1 MLVVAIAFTAKVM
14 AGDAFGREAPFLFL
28 GVSVVGSG
36 WVGGTRGALTA
47 TGLCVLGAWY
57 FFSAPYHSF
66 SIEPPAIARL
76 AAFLVEGLAVTGIV
90 TAMDKA
96 RRDAATS
103 EGRANTIFESA
114 VDSVVIMDASGRVV
128 AVNAATVSAFGHERA
143 ALVGKKLS
151 DVLIPERLREAHRD
165 ALARFRSTGVAPR
178 VGKRLE
184 LEALHADGSEIP
196 IELTITMSHAEGET
210 LFTGYLRDVT
220 QRRVD
225 QQRLETLTE
234 LSAALAVA
242 LTGQEVARAIVEN
255 VRTAQRADT
264 CTLYTRAESGKLEL
278 IGDHGVRAE
287 VLEKIRTIDDAS
299 GNPVYD
305 SLTTGEGLWVETAKA
320 YDEIYPALARTG
332 SPGPRAKAFWS
343 MPLVVEGKP
352 IGLLGMGFFEE
363 RTFSEEE
370 REFIVTLTRQCAQ
383 ALRRAQ
389 RLESEHRAR
398 ELAETARASL
408 DTTLRSIGDA
418 VIATDAEGRVNFMNE
433 VAERLTGWSAAE
445 ARAQPIKDVF
455 HIVNESSRAEV
466 ESPVD
471 KVLRE
476 GIVVGLANH
485 TVLLPKGDAPEVPI
499 DDSGAPIRSAAGEVQ
514 GVVLVFRDV
523 TAKKKEEARRAFL
536 ADATSTLASSL
547 DYRATLA
554 AVADLVVPTLADWCA
569 VDVLEDPAA
578 GPKRLAVAHVD
589 RAKVDFAHELATR
602 YPDDPS
608 STTGLH
614 NVLRTGRSELYKDI
628 PEALLIAGAKDAE
641 HLRIIRELQLRSA
654 MIVPLIARGRTVGA
668 LSFVHAESGRSY
680 NEEDLAFAE
689 DLGRRAAVAVDNAQL
704 YAAEQRARDQADV
717 ANRAKDEFLS
727 TVSHELRTPLNAI
740 LGWSRMMATA
750 TFTEE
755 RRARAMETI
764 ERNATA
770 MAELVEDLLDV
781 SRIISGRL
789 RLDVHPVEVA
799 RIVEAALESVRP
811 SVEAKEIRLH
821 TVLAHDAGPI
831 AGDPGRIQQI
841 AWNLLSNAVKFTP
854 KGGRI
859 EVIVRRVG
867 SSIELSVTD
876 SGQGIPA
883 SFLPF
888 VFDPFRQADSTI
900 TRSRGGLGLGLAIT
914 KQLVELHGGLI
925 EAKSAGEGR
934 GASFVVSLPVS
945 AMRHARA
952 GESLAAMPVGSQFDR
967 PAALRN
973 LRVLVV
979 DDEPDARQL
988 VASVL
993 EACGSIVTLAANA
1006 RAAME
1011 SIQQSIPDL
1020 LVSDI
1025 GMPEEDGYALI
1036 RKVRALPVEKGGNI
1050 PAAAL
1055 TAYARAEDRRKAL
1068 TAGFMMHIP
1077 KPVEPAELVAVVA
1090 SLARLGRPSK
1100 AEKPESG
1107 N

>member
-1 MLVVAIAFTAKVM
+1 VVGIVFAAKGAV
-14 AGDAFGREAPFLFL
+14 GDTLGREAPFLFL
-28 GVSVVGSG
+28 GLSVVASG
-36 WVGGTRGALTA
+36 WVGGARGALTA
-47 TGLCVLGAWY
+47 TGLCFLGTWY
-57 FFSAPYHSF
+57 LFSAPYHSF
-66 SIEPPAIARL
+66 SIETPALARL
-76 AAFLVEGLAVTGIV
+76 GAFLVEGLAVTGIV
-90 TAMDKA
+90 TVMDNA
-96 RRDAATS
+96 RRQSAAS
-103 EGRANTIFESA
+103 QERANTK
-114 VDSVVIMDASGRVV
+114 
-128 AVNAATVSAFGHERA
+128 HE
-143 ALVGKKLS
+143 
-151 DVLIPERLREAHRD
+151 
-165 ALARFRSTGVAPR
+165 
-178 VGKRLE
+178 
-184 LEALHADGSEIP
+184 
-196 IELTITMSHAEGET
+196 
-210 LFTGYLRDVT
+210 
-220 QRRVD
+220 
-225 QQRLETLTE
+225 RLETLTE

-242 LTGQEVARAIVEN
+242 LTSEEVAQAIVEN
-255 VRTAQRADT
+255 VRTTQRADT
-264 CTLYTRAESGKLEL
+264 CTLYTRVDDGKLVL

-287 VLEKIRTIDDAS
+287 VLEKIRTIEDGS

-305 SLTTGEGLWVETAKA
+305 SLTTGKGVWVETAKG
-320 YDEIYPALARTG
+320 YDALYPGLARTT
-332 SPGPRAKAFWS
+332 SATPRAKAFWS

-352 IGLLGMGFFEE
+352 IGLLGMGFYEE

-370 REFIVTLTRQCAQ
+370 REFIETFTQQCAQ

-398 ELAETARASL
+398 QLAETARASL

-418 VIATDAEGRVNFMNE
+418 VIATDAEGRVTFMNE
-433 VAERLTGWSAAE
+433 VAEKLTGWSDE
-445 ARAQPIKDVF
+445 DARAQPIKDVF
-455 HIVNESSRAEV
+455 RIVNESARAEV

-476 GIVVGLANH
+476 GVVVGLANH
-485 TVLLPKGDAPEVPI
+485 TVLLPKGDSPEVPI
-499 DDSGAPIRSAAGEVQ
+499 DDSGAPIRSATGETQ

-523 TAKKKEEARRAFL
+523 TAKKKEESRRAFL
-536 ADATSTLASSL
+536 ADATSALASSL

-554 AVADLVVPTLADWCA
+554 SVANLVVPTLADWCA
-569 VDVLEDPAA
+569 VDVVEDPAA

-608 STTGLH
+608 SPNGLH
-614 NVLRTGRSELYKDI
+614 NVLRTGRSELYKHI
-628 PEALLIAGAKDAE
+628 PEELLIAGAKDAE

-668 LSFVHAESGRSY
+668 LSFVYAESGRSY
-680 NEEDLAFAE
+680 TDEDLAFAE

-799 RIVEAALESVRP
+799 RVVEAALESVRP

-859 EVIVRRVG
+859 EVIVRRVD

-876 SGQGIPA
+876 NGQGIT
-883 SFLPF
+883 STFLPF
-888 VFDPFRQADSTI
+888 VFDPFRQADATI
-900 TRSRGGLGLGLAIT
+900 TRARGGLGLGLAIT
-914 KQLVELHGGLI
+914 KQLVELHGGRI
-925 EAKSAGEGR
+925 EATSAGEGK
-934 GASFVVSLPVS
+934 GSSFVVTLPIS
-945 AMRHARA
+945 AMRHAG
-952 GESLAAMPVGSQFDR
+952 GESHTAISPGSQFER
-967 PAALRN
+967 PDALQG

-988 VASVL
+988 VQSVL

-1006 RAAME
+1006 RDALE
-1011 SIQQSIPDL
+1011 SIQRSVPEVI
-1020 LVSDI
+1020 VSDI

-1036 RKVRALPVEKGGNI
+1036 RKVRALPVDKGGSV

-1068 TAGFMMHIP
+1068 VAGFMMHIP
-1077 KPVEPAELVAVVA
+1077 KPVEPAELVTVVA
-1090 SLARLGRPSK
+1090 SLARLGR
-1100 AEKPESG
+1100 AAKPEKSENG
-1107 N
+1107 NDGDG